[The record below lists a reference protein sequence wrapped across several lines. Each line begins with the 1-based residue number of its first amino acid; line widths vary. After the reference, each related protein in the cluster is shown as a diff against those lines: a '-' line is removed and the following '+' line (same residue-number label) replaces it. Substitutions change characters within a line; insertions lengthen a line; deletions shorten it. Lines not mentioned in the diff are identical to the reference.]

1 MKRIF
6 LLMIISAFLLPG
18 CKFLNEKVFKKR
30 SQAEAYTQKL
40 EQELEQKDA
49 QFEMELAKIK
59 QISQA
64 KIDSII
70 NYYENALTKGPKRG
84 TFGAGTYYLV
94 VGSFNTPEY
103 AEDYADKISKMGYT
117 SEIVTY
123 GQWNFVSA
131 ESYTNLK
138 EALAGLNVVRS
149 GITPE
154 SWIFVGK

>member
-30 SQAEAYTQKL
+30 NQAEAYTQKL
-40 EQELEQKDA
+40 EQELEAKDA
-49 QFEMELAKIK
+49 QYEMELAEIK

-70 NYYENALTKGPKRG
+70 NYYENELTKGPQRG
-84 TFGAGTYYLV
+84 AAGAGTYYLV
-94 VGSFNTPEY
+94 VGSFKTPEY
-103 AEDYADKISKMGYT
+103 AESYADKISKMGYT
-117 SEIVTY
+117 AEIVTY
-123 GQWNFVSA
+123 GYWNFVSA
-131 ESYTNLK
+131 ESYTNLR
-138 EALAGLNVVRS
+138 EALAGLEIVRT
-149 GITPE
+149 GVTPG